1 MQLCCDIYTMDIN
14 GIVLQLYQDRRVKE
28 FISRQQPADLQQD
41 LLHHCIL
48 EIYRMHEVH
57 PGKIEKLFND
67 GKLWPYFHGMACMQL
82 KSKTST
88 FFRRFRRTFEPEE
101 MIPAMIEEPKDIDCK
116 EVDKDFVEY
125 VYSVIERPKK
135 ESKSNFH
142 QIDMF

>member
-1 MQLCCDIYTMDIN
+1 M
-14 GIVLQLYQDRRVKE
+14 
-28 FISRQQPADLQQD
+28 
-41 LLHHCIL
+41 

-57 PGKIEKLFND
+57 PGKIEKLFTD

-88 FFRRFRRTFEPEE
+88 FYRRFRRTFEPEE
-101 MIPAMIEEPKDIDCK
+101 RIPVMIVEPEYK
-116 EVDKDFVEY
+116 EVKPVDQAFADY
-125 VYSVIERPKK
+125 VYSVIEQPKK